1 MTIENVRSCKKGG
14 NKWLFRTPKFDYLV
28 LFLFLWHCG
37 YFCFILLCFS
47 ISLSYSCLF
56 YVTVGYS
63 DRWKKEVISSKRKRF
78 MWKENKQKEK
88 RKEISRLLREVRR
101 IWEEKRERKMLKM

>member
-1 MTIENVRSCKKGG
+1 M
-14 NKWLFRTPKFDYLV
+14 
-28 LFLFLWHCG
+28 
-37 YFCFILLCFS
+37 
-47 ISLSYSCLF
+47 F